1 MSSKKSITEDK
12 VEVIDMEETKK
23 RIVLPDGSITTLD
36 EILTSLVDLTGDQQF
51 DIFITTILK
60 EFNDLREEADNI
72 YEMAR
77 ASSEST
83 KEFTYMNVQL
93 KALSI
98 KQKALEKAAEVIK
111 MVVNYKIQ
119 LSKRAIISKVS
130 DSEDDSENEGNLY
143 GNLLKI
149 VDGGKS

>member
-1 MSSKKSITEDK
+1 
-12 VEVIDMEETKK
+12 MEETKK